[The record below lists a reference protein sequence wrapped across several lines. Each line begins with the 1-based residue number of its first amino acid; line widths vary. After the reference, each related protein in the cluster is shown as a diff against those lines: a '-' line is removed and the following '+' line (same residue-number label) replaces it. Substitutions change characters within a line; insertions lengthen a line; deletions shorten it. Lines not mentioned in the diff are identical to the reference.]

1 MNYRYTIPF
10 LAEFLML
17 CLFIVSCRKEDPV
30 IDLPDRPEYEE
41 VDLQKYPK
49 AGEVKIMSFNVRYGT
64 AKESNSSNNWQYR
77 KAACV
82 SMIKDQKPSCIG
94 FQEAVYDIQFKYF
107 LEELKDEYD
116 GFGVGRD
123 DGKEKGECMGILYR
137 KSEIKKIDGGTF
149 WLSPTPD
156 TPSKADVWDA
166 ACFRSATWGI
176 FEVIATGKRF
186 CYINT
191 HLDHKGAKAREESM
205 KLIEER
211 FKKYNPDG
219 LPQFLS
225 ADFNASPSSSIFKNL
240 PLMFNS
246 REHAPTG
253 HSDQNSTFN
262 GWGGSTGLIDNIL
275 FSKATTVEYHTVI
288 EPYESVA
295 YLSDHYPIYAI
306 FSL

>member
-1 MNYRYTIPF
+1 MQYF
-10 LAEFLML
+10 LSFKTGLLLL
-17 CLFIVSCRKEDPV
+17 CLSILSCKEKEPL
-30 IDLPDRPEYEE
+30 IEIPDRSPYEE
-41 VDLQKYPK
+41 VPLQKYPK
-49 AGEVKIMSFNVRYGT
+49 AGEIKFISFNVRYGT

-166 ACFRSATWGI
+166 ACFRSAT
-176 FEVIATGKRF
+176 
-186 CYINT
+186 
-191 HLDHKGAKAREESM
+191 
-205 KLIEER
+205 
-211 FKKYNPDG
+211 
-219 LPQFLS
+219 
-225 ADFNASPSSSIFKNL
+225 
-240 PLMFNS
+240 
-246 REHAPTG
+246 
-253 HSDQNSTFN
+253 
-262 GWGGSTGLIDNIL
+262 
-275 FSKATTVEYHTVI
+275 
-288 EPYESVA
+288 
-295 YLSDHYPIYAI
+295 
-306 FSL
+306 

>member
-1 MNYRYTIPF
+1 MQYF
-10 LAEFLML
+10 LSFKTGLLLL
-17 CLFIVSCRKEDPV
+17 CLSILSCKEKEPL
-30 IDLPDRPEYEE
+30 IEIPDRPPYEE
-41 VDLQKYPK
+41 VPLQKYPK
-49 AGEVKIMSFNVRYGT
+49 VGEIKIISFNVRYGT

-94 FQEAVYDIQFKYF
+94 FQEAVYDLQFKYF

-191 HLDHKGAKAREESM
+191 HLDHKGDTARYESM
-205 KLIEER
+205 KLIAER
-211 FKKYNPDG
+211 FKMYNPDG

-225 ADFNASPSSSIFKNL
+225 ADFNAAPSNGIFKNL

-246 REHAPTG
+246 REYAPNG
-253 HSDQNSTFN
+253 HSDQISTYHA
-262 GWGGSTGLIDNIL
+262 WGDGSGLIDGIL
-275 FSKATTVEYHTVI
+275 FSNATTVEYHTII

>member
-116 GFGVGRD
+116 GFGQD
-123 DGKEKGECMGILYR
+123 K
-137 KSEIKKIDGGTF
+137 
-149 WLSPTPD
+149 
-156 TPSKADVWDA
+156 
-166 ACFRSATWGI
+166 
-176 FEVIATGKRF
+176 
-186 CYINT
+186 
-191 HLDHKGAKAREESM
+191 
-205 KLIEER
+205 
-211 FKKYNPDG
+211 
-219 LPQFLS
+219 
-225 ADFNASPSSSIFKNL
+225 
-240 PLMFNS
+240 
-246 REHAPTG
+246 
-253 HSDQNSTFN
+253 
-262 GWGGSTGLIDNIL
+262 
-275 FSKATTVEYHTVI
+275 
-288 EPYESVA
+288 
-295 YLSDHYPIYAI
+295 
-306 FSL
+306 

>member
-1 MNYRYTIPF
+1 MF
-10 LAEFLML
+10 GDVLLSL
-17 CLFIVSCRKEDPV
+17 SLLVVSCEKKEPG
-30 IDLPDRPEYEE
+30 IDLPDRSPYEE

-49 AGEVKIMSFNVRYGT
+49 AGEIKIISFNVRYGT

-94 FQEAVYDIQFKYF
+94 FQEAVYDLQFKYF

-191 HLDHKGAKAREESM
+191 HLDHKGATARSESM
-205 KLIEER
+205 KLIGER

-219 LPQFLS
+219 FPQFLS

-253 HSDQNSTFN
+253 HSDQISTYN
-262 GWGGSTGLIDNIL
+262 AWGGGSGLIDNIL
-275 FSKATTVEYHTVI
+275 FSKATTVEYHTII